1 MNIDKKNGRPESF
14 NAEYFSHSVHESD
27 VLKVMYRKFKY
38 EGYTADFRLKE
49 QVAKAEY
56 HRIELKNDTQW
67 HIFLMN
73 MDVSREVIDFL
84 INVLLQTGEM
94 NSEQW
99 EKNQTIYLDKFVK
112 QFKKLW
118 YDRWKSIPDADGNYI
133 DRSQNKETNIVSSK
147 RNGDSIVKYNI
158 IKESRKNSSKEL
170 SLSDFKK
177 EYPQLKDVTKS
188 LDKYKSFTKK
198 PTKEGARNWLN
209 REKNIKPPEFKKSN
223 NGSYVAWCSKCFSKQ
238 FPNDYQIKQGSECCR
253 VEYLN
258 EKPTKNQTSSNL
270 TKKKGVA

>member
-118 YDRWKSIPDADGNYI
+118 YGRWKSIPDADGNYI
-133 DRSQNKETNIVSSK
+133 DRSQNKETNIVSST
-147 RNGDSIVKYNI
+147 RNGDSII
-158 IKESRKNSSKEL
+158 
-170 SLSDFKK
+170 
-177 EYPQLKDVTKS
+177 
-188 LDKYKSFTKK
+188 
-198 PTKEGARNWLN
+198 
-209 REKNIKPPEFKKSN
+209 
-223 NGSYVAWCSKCFSKQ
+223 
-238 FPNDYQIKQGSECCR
+238 
-253 VEYLN
+253 
-258 EKPTKNQTSSNL
+258 
-270 TKKKGVA
+270 